1 MPHGVCVLGCC
12 HTGVSSLGKGTSL
25 KIHTF
30 GIATVA
36 ALLISQLSAPLPPN
50 NTATSSYKLDQ
61 ATFTLN
67 QAGSNLTFEIGD
79 GDPLAID
86 RILVNGTELK
96 SDAQGNYL
104 VNNQEQR
111 SAF

>member
-36 ALLISQLSAPLPPN
+36 ALLISQLSAPLPLHEVYARDN
-50 NTATSSYKLDQ
+50 LDPSWRQ
-61 ATFTLN
+61 IMRSGSENFGCFTRYL
-67 QAGSNLTFEIGD
+67 GD
-79 GDPLAID
+79 LCD
-86 RILVNGTELK
+86 
-96 SDAQGNYL
+96 
-104 VNNQEQR
+104 VNNLEQR
-111 SAF
+111 SAL